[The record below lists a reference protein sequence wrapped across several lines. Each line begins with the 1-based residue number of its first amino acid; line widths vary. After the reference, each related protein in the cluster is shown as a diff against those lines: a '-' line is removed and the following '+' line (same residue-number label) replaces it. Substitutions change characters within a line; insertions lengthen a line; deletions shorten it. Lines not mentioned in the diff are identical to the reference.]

1 MCPLRHTRREV
12 MTLAKAGM
20 RRPEPST
27 GDQKIKQAK
36 LRNEKALKEPEKK
49 SGSGEN
55 RTKPL

>member
-1 MCPLRHTRREV
+1 